1 MKKLILTAIILSSM
15 SLNAFAK
22 TSDKT
27 SFESIVAEAKSSHIQ
42 AQEMHNIVWK
52 QKKMKHPYV
61 EHFLKKAD
69 EAIKKGDKATA
80 MKMAQRALI
89 TAQGELRQAKAFDSI
104 EPSWLK

>member
-1 MKKLILTAIILSSM
+1 
-15 SLNAFAK
+15 
-22 TSDKT
+22 
-27 SFESIVAEAKSSHIQ
+27 
-42 AQEMHNIVWK
+42 
-52 QKKMKHPYV
+52 MKHPYV